1 MKLSMGLV
9 VTAVVLFVIAL
20 TIQLF
25 AFGGVNALWLLTS
38 LVLALALAAL
48 LSLLVAAIRAR

>member
-9 VTAVVLFVIAL
+9 VTAVVIFVIAL
-20 TIQLF
+20 AIQLF
-25 AFGGVNALWLLTS
+25 AFGGVSALWLLTS